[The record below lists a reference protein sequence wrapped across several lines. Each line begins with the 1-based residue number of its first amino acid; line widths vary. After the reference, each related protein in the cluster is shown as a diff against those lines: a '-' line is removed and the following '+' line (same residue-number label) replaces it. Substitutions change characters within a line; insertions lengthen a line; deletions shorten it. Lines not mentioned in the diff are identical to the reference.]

1 MSKPDDIT
9 GEPARMVRDAEH
21 FLIRAADGVTAIKLL
36 VEQYRGGG
44 AGADAARNAVDWCAA
59 NLSADIESAAFALD
73 QIHFDRTAVQS

>member
-36 VEQYRGGG
+36 AEQYRRAG
-44 AGADAARNAVDWCAA
+44 AEADAARNAIGWCAST
-59 NLSADIESAAFALD
+59 LSADIESAAFALD
-73 QIHFDRTAVQS
+73 QIEFDRTAVES